1 MKVCVIGVGR
11 MGRRHIAAARSVG
24 FEFAGIFDQSPEAVA
39 TTLAEC
45 NVEENMAFSHVG
57 EMLAAA
63 RPDAVVVSTTAPS
76 HCELVC
82 ASAAAGVRYIL
93 CEKPMASSL
102 EECERMIATC
112 RAAGAKLA
120 VNHQM
125 RFMEQYSDIKALVET
140 PEFGGLR
147 SMVVTASNFG
157 LAMNGSHY
165 FEAFRYLTNE
175 AVAEISCW
183 FDPNNVPNP
192 RGPQYIDRSGQLRA
206 VSASGVRLI
215 IELGADLGHGIE
227 VVYGCRNGQLLV
239 DELAGFVRGIHRQSE
254 YRELPTT
261 RYGMPANEF
270 QRKIAQAEVTKPTED
285 LWRAMLADG
294 SYPDGESGRHTVAAL
309 VAANLSGENGSRPV
323 ALDQGLPLERKFMW
337 A

>member
-11 MGRRHIAAARSVG
+11 MGRRHITAARGAGLELAG
-24 FEFAGIFDQSPEAVA
+24 FFDQSPEALA

-45 NVEENMAFSHVG
+45 GVEDNLAFADASR
-57 EMLAAA
+57 MLASA
-63 RPDAVVVSTTAPS
+63 RPEAVVISTTAPS
-76 HCELVC
+76 HCEFVC
-82 ASAAAGVRYIL
+82 AAADAGVQYVL

-102 EECERMIATC
+102 EQCDRMIAAC
-112 RAAGAKLA
+112 RSSGAKLA

-125 RFMEQYSDIKALVET
+125 RFMEQYTDIKALIGT

-165 FEAFRYLTNE
+165 FEAFRYLADE

-215 IELGADLGHGIE
+215 MELGADLGHGIE
-227 VVYGCRNGQLLV
+227 VVYGCRNGQILV
-239 DELAGFVRGIHRQSE
+239 DELTGFMRAIHRMPE
-254 YRELPTT
+254 YRDLPTT

-270 QRKIAQAEVTKPTED
+270 QRKIAQADATKPTED
-285 LWRAMLADG
+285 LWRAMLAG
-294 SYPDGESGRHTVAAL
+294 ETYPDGESGRHTIAAL
-309 VAANLSGENGSRPV
+309 VAANLSGESDGGVV
-323 ALDQGLPLERKFMW
+323 ALDNGLPHQRKFMW

>member
-11 MGRRHIAAARSVG
+11 MGRRHIAAARGAG
-24 FEFAGIFDQSPEAVA
+24 FELAGVFDQSAEALA
-39 TTLAEC
+39 TTMAEC
-45 NVEENMAFSHVG
+45 GVEKGMAFSNAG
-57 EMLAAA
+57 QMLAATD
-63 RPDAVVVSTTAPS
+63 PDAVVVATTAPS
-76 HCELVC
+76 HCEFVC
-82 ASAAAGVRYIL
+82 ASAVAGVRYIL

-102 EECERMIATC
+102 EECDRMIAAC
-112 RAAGAKLA
+112 RATGAKLA

-125 RFMEQYSDIKALVET
+125 RFMEQYTDIKALIGT

-165 FEAFRYLTNE
+165 FEAFRYLTDE
-175 AVAEISCW
+175 ALAEISCW

-206 VSASGVRLI
+206 VTASGVRLI
-215 IELGADLGHGIE
+215 MELGADLGHGIE
-227 VVYGCRNGQLLV
+227 VIYGCRNGQILV
-239 DELAGFVRGIHRQSE
+239 DELAGFVRTIHRQAE

-261 RYGMPANEF
+261 RYGMPATEL
-270 QRKIAQAEVTKPTED
+270 QRKIAQADVIQPTED
-285 LWRAMLADG
+285 LWRAMLADS
-294 SYPDGESGRHTVAAL
+294 SYPGGDSGRHAVAAL
-309 VAANLSGENGSRPV
+309 VAANLSGESDGRSV
-323 ALDQGLPLERKFMW
+323 ALDSGLPLARKFMW